1 MRTLKIIVVVLGVLI
16 VVSFGGLIY
25 GILQGWGQLGPRAK
39 APAAATSAPSVPLA
53 GGGRTPWG
61 GRGLGL
67 PPGARI
73 ERMETA
79 GGLVVLHV
87 REAGGAERLV
97 VVDPANGA
105 LLGTITPTEPR

>member
-1 MRTLKIIVVVLGVLI
+1 MRTLKIIVAALGILI
-16 VVSFGGLIY
+16 VIAFGTLIY
-25 GILQGWGQLGPRAK
+25 GILQGWGQLGTTAGLSAPTPAPAPPRAGSGQ
-39 APAAATSAPSVPLA
+39 A
-53 GGGRTPWG
+53 PWG
-61 GRGLGL
+61 ARGLGL
-67 PPGARI
+67 GPGARI

-105 LLGTITPTEPR
+105 LLGSFLPTDPR